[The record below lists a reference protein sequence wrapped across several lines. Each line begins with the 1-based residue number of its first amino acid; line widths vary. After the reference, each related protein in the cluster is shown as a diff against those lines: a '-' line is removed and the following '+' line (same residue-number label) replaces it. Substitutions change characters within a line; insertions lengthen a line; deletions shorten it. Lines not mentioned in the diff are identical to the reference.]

1 MKNEQNYLQMQD
13 SLKSNYFQSNN
24 LTSEIGWANDSC
36 IDMQNAQAKQIMQ
49 RTLWTACATMVAHTS
64 QNSGINLRD
73 RVINSLWKK
82 CTMRLHEW
90 KGTHIHI
97 QWLVMDKHKLTTAN
111 CSDNSFFVKSRV
123 QLHQKREMEE
133 TVKVKKTLDLW
144 SNLWS

>member
-1 MKNEQNYLQMQD
+1 
-13 SLKSNYFQSNN
+13 
-24 LTSEIGWANDSC
+24 
-36 IDMQNAQAKQIMQ
+36 
-49 RTLWTACATMVAHTS
+49 MVAHTS
-64 QNSGINLRD
+64 QNSGIKLHD

-90 KGTHIHI
+90 KGTDIHIH
-97 QWLVMDKHKLTTAN
+97 WLVMDKHKLTPAN

-123 QLHQKREMEE
+123 QLHQKREMKE